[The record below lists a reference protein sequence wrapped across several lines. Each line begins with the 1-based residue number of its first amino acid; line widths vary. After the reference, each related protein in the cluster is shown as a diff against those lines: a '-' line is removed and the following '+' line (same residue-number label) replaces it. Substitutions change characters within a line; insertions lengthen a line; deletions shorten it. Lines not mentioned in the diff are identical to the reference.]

1 MQHHLTGPW
10 PNQPHLRQLCELLV
24 PATIPTFVLIA
35 GLQDASVRAADLA
48 RLLRQAITLFS
59 LGVVA
64 FYYLPHITASLCGI
78 AYGQVAQRE
87 LLMHLW
93 TFQWFFFVLATY
105 KLSRFAMAATYQ
117 AIVDAA
123 ITRHRTPASFRENVS
138 ANVVMAGIALLVHFG
153 FGCATLNEPVWP

>member
-1 MQHHLTGPW
+1 M
-10 PNQPHLRQLCELLV
+10 
-24 PATIPTFVLIA
+24 LIA
-35 GLQDASVRAADLA
+35 GLQDASVRATDLA

-59 LGVVA
+59 LGAVA

-105 KLSRFAMAATYQ
+105 KLSRFAMAA
-117 AIVDAA
+117 IVDAWL
-123 ITRHRTPASFRENVS
+123 RHRTPASFRENVS

-153 FGCATLNEPVWP
+153 FGCATLK

>member
-1 MQHHLTGPW
+1 M
-10 PNQPHLRQLCELLV
+10 

-35 GLQDASVRAADLA
+35 GLQDASVRATDLA
-48 RLLRQAITLFS
+48 KLLRQAITLFS

-105 KLSRFAMAATYQ
+105 KLSRFAMAA
-117 AIVDAA
+117 IVDAWL
-123 ITRHRTPASFRENVS
+123 RHRTPATFRENVS

>member
-35 GLQDASVRAADLA
+35 GLQDTSVRAADLA

-105 KLSRFAMAATYQ
+105 KLSRFAMAA
-117 AIVDAA
+117 IVDAWL
-123 ITRHRTPASFRENVS
+123 RHRTPASFRENVS

>member
-1 MQHHLTGPW
+1 M
-10 PNQPHLRQLCELLV
+10 

-78 AYGQVAQRE
+78 AYDQVAQRE

-105 KLSRFAMAATYQ
+105 KLSRFAMAA
-117 AIVDAA
+117 IVDAWL
-123 ITRHRTPASFRENVS
+123 RHRTPASFRENVS

>member
-10 PNQPHLRQLCELLV
+10 PNQPYLRQLSELIV
-24 PATIPTFVLIA
+24 PVTIPTFVLIA
-35 GLQDASVRAADLA
+35 GLQDVSVHTSHWT
-48 RLLRQAITLFS
+48 RLLQQAITLFT

-78 AYGQVAQRE
+78 AYDQVAQRE

-93 TFQWFFFVLATY
+93 TFQWFFFVLAIY
-105 KLSRFAMAATYQ
+105 KLSRAAMAATYR
-117 AIVDAA
+117 AIVVAWL
-123 ITRHRTPASFRENVS
+123 RRRTLGSFRENMS

-153 FGCATLNEPVWP
+153 FGCATQNEPV

>member
-1 MQHHLTGPW
+1 M
-10 PNQPHLRQLCELLV
+10 

-35 GLQDASVRAADLA
+35 GLQDASVRASDLA
-48 RLLRQAITLFS
+48 RLLRQAITLFA
-59 LGVVA
+59 LGVVT

-105 KLSRFAMAATYQ
+105 KLSRFAMAA
-117 AIVDAA
+117 IVDAWL
-123 ITRHRTPASFRENVS
+123 RHRTPATFRENVS

-153 FGCATLNEPVWP
+153 FGCATLHEPVRP

>member
-10 PNQPHLRQLCELLV
+10 PNQPYLRQLCELLV
-24 PATIPTFVLIA
+24 PVTIPTFVLIA
-35 GLQDASVRAADLA
+35 GLQDASVRASDLA

-59 LGVVA
+59 LGMVA

-105 KLSRFAMAATYQ
+105 KLSRFAIAATYQ

-123 ITRHRTPASFRENVS
+123 FTRHRTPASFRENVS
-138 ANVVMAGIALLVHFG
+138 ANVVMAGIALLVHFV
-153 FGCATLNEPVWP
+153 FGCATLNEPVWR

>member
-1 MQHHLTGPW
+1 M
-10 PNQPHLRQLCELLV
+10 

-35 GLQDASVRAADLA
+35 GLQDASVPAADLA
-48 RLLRQAITLFS
+48 RLLRQAITLFA

-105 KLSRFAMAATYQ
+105 KLSRFAMAATM
-117 AIVDAA
+117 AIVDAWL
-123 ITRHRTPASFRENVS
+123 RHRTPASFRENVS
-138 ANVVMAGIALLVHFG
+138 ANVVMAGVALLVHFG
-153 FGCATLNEPVWP
+153 FGCAT

>member
-1 MQHHLTGPW
+1 M
-10 PNQPHLRQLCELLV
+10 

-59 LGVVA
+59 LGAVA

-105 KLSRFAMAATYQ
+105 KLSRFAMAA
-117 AIVDAA
+117 IVDAWL
-123 ITRHRTPASFRENVS
+123 RHRTPATFRENVS

>member
-1 MQHHLTGPW
+1 MP
-10 PNQPHLRQLCELLV
+10 V
-24 PATIPTFVLIA
+24 TIPTFVLIA

-48 RLLRQAITLFS
+48 RLLRQAITLFG

-64 FYYLPHITASLCGI
+64 FYYVPHITASLCGI

-117 AIVDAA
+117 AIVDAWL
-123 ITRHRTPASFRENVS
+123 RHRTPASLRENVS
-138 ANVVMAGIALLVHFG
+138 ANAVMAGIALLVHFG
-153 FGCATLNEPVWP
+153 FGCAT

>member
-105 KLSRFAMAATYQ
+105 KLSRFATAATM
-117 AIVDAA
+117 AIVDAWL
-123 ITRHRTPASFRENVS
+123 RHRTPASFRENVS

>member
-35 GLQDASVRAADLA
+35 GLQDASVRATDLA

-105 KLSRFAMAATYQ
+105 KLSRFAMAA
-117 AIVDAA
+117 IVNAWL
-123 ITRHRTPASFRENVS
+123 RHRTPATFRENVS
-138 ANVVMAGIALLVHFG
+138 ANVVAGIALLVHFG

>member
-1 MQHHLTGPW
+1 M
-10 PNQPHLRQLCELLV
+10 

-48 RLLRQAITLFS
+48 RLLRQAITLFG

-105 KLSRFAMAATYQ
+105 KLSRFAMAA
-117 AIVDAA
+117 IVNAWL
-123 ITRHRTPASFRENVS
+123 RHRTPATFRENVS

>member
-1 MQHHLTGPW
+1 MP
-10 PNQPHLRQLCELLV
+10 V
-24 PATIPTFVLIA
+24 TIPTFVLIA
-35 GLQDASVRAADLA
+35 GLQDASVRASDLA

-59 LGVVA
+59 LGMVA
-64 FYYLPHITASLCGI
+64 FYYLPHITASLCGM

-105 KLSRFAMAATYQ
+105 KLSRFAIAATYQ

-123 ITRHRTPASFRENVS
+123 FTRHRTPASFRENVS
-138 ANVVMAGIALLVHFG
+138 ANVVMAGIALLVHFV
-153 FGCATLNEPVWP
+153 FGCATLNEPVWR

>member
-35 GLQDASVRAADLA
+35 GLQDASVRATDLA
-48 RLLRQAITLFS
+48 KLLRQAITLFS

-105 KLSRFAMAATYQ
+105 KLSRFAMAA
-117 AIVDAA
+117 IVDAWL
-123 ITRHRTPASFRENVS
+123 RHRTPATFRENVS

-153 FGCATLNEPVWP
+153 FGCATLHEPVRP

>member
-1 MQHHLTGPW
+1 M
-10 PNQPHLRQLCELLV
+10 

-35 GLQDASVRAADLA
+35 GLQDASVRATDLA

-105 KLSRFAMAATYQ
+105 KLSRFAMAA
-117 AIVDAA
+117 IVDAWL
-123 ITRHRTPASFRENVS
+123 RHRTPASFRENVS

>member
-35 GLQDASVRAADLA
+35 GLQDASVRASDLA
-48 RLLRQAITLFS
+48 RLLRQAITLFA
-59 LGVVA
+59 LGMVA

-105 KLSRFAMAATYQ
+105 KLSRFAMAAIYQ

>member
-78 AYGQVAQRE
+78 VYGQVAQRE

-105 KLSRFAMAATYQ
+105 KLSRFAMAA
-117 AIVDAA
+117 IVNAWL
-123 ITRHRTPASFRENVS
+123 RHRTPATFRENVS
-138 ANVVMAGIALLVHFG
+138 ANVVAGIALLVHFG

>member
-1 MQHHLTGPW
+1 M
-10 PNQPHLRQLCELLV
+10 

-35 GLQDASVRAADLA
+35 GLQDASVRATDLA

-105 KLSRFAMAATYQ
+105 KLSRFAMAA
-117 AIVDAA
+117 IVDAWL
-123 ITRHRTPASFRENVS
+123 RHRTPATFRENVS

>member
-35 GLQDASVRAADLA
+35 GLQDASVRATDLA

-59 LGVVA
+59 LGAVA

-105 KLSRFAMAATYQ
+105 KLSRFAMAA
-117 AIVDAA
+117 IVDAWL
-123 ITRHRTPASFRENVS
+123 RHRTPATFRENVS

-153 FGCATLNEPVWP
+153 FGCATLHEPVRP